1 MKEKVSIIVPVYNVE
16 SYLPRCIESL
26 INQTYKN
33 IEIILI
39 NDGSTDSSLAICE
52 DYSKKDDR
60 IIFINQSNGGLSAA
74 RNAGIDCS
82 SGEYICFVD
91 SDDWVELDYVQ
102 FCLDLLVDS
111 SSEIA
116 VVGSFDSY
124 DEKDEYN
131 TKGWV
136 DKDYIAY
143 DKSSAMRL
151 LIEDVHIKSHA
162 WDKMFQKDLFKDIR
176 FPVGKNFEDIFIMHE
191 LFNKAKTI
199 VLSKQPKYHY
209 YIRSNSIAR
218 NYKTKNILDYFDA
231 HFGRLDFLND
241 FYPDLIKMQHTK
253 LMELLLSYYP
263 KFKRN
268 GAKNA
273 EEYSRQKIEF
283 IDYQSRII
291 DQYEH
296 GHEPFTEDKYKYMY
310 KVFSVNKFLFSIASP
325 FGIECINR
333 IKHSK
338 YKNIVKLLLHKDTNF
353 VELLNSYR
361 GKKKYV
367 LIGVPEYDNLGDIA
381 IGYSEEHFI
390 ANHKSEGG
398 ELLVVTELNFW
409 KYFKHL
415 KAVISEEDIICI
427 QGGGNFGNQYP
438 DQEKI
443 RRKIISNFNNTI
455 ILMPSTFYLID
466 EEKNAKKYSKFYNRK
481 NITVFA
487 REIYSYN
494 IIKKYFTCNISLCP
508 DIVLS
513 LPIVD
518 YGHERKGIGV
528 CLRNDIESKLS
539 ISERNDIK
547 KQLLCKFPYLFQFD
561 TCVRMTVPYLSQE
574 GILHECWQDISKYE
588 IVVTD
593 KLHAMIF
600 CHITKTPCVVIG
612 NYNHKIKGVYEW
624 VKESG
629 NIIFAKDNS
638 SILESVEALVHN
650 SNKIINLEEQF
661 IGLTQIVKEEKK

>member
-26 INQTYKN
+26 INKTYKY

-60 IIFINQSNGGLSAA
+60 IILINQSNGGLSAA

-131 TKGWV
+131 TKGWI
-136 DKDYIAY
+136 DKDNIAY

-191 LFNKAKTI
+191 LFNRAKTI
-199 VLSKQPKYHY
+199 VVSKQPKYHY

-325 FGIECINR
+325 FGNECINR

-353 VELLNSYR
+353 VERLNSYR

-390 ANHKSEGG
+390 ANHKSEGV

-415 KAVISEEDIICI
+415 KEVISEEDIICI

-481 NITVFA
+481 NITIFA

-494 IIKKYFTCNISLCP
+494 KMKKYFTCNILLCP

-518 YGHERKGIGV
+518 FGHERKGIGV
-528 CLRNDIESKLS
+528 CLRNDVESNLTIATK
-539 ISERNDIK
+539 EDIK
-547 KQLLCKFPYLFQFD
+547 KQLLSKFPSLSHFD
-561 TCVRMTVPYLSQE
+561 TCIRTPALYANQE
-574 GILHECWQDISKYE
+574 SILQNCWKDISKYE
-588 IVVTD
+588 VVITD

-600 CHITKTPCVVIG
+600 CYITKTPCVVIS
-612 NYNHKIKGVYEW
+612 NYNYKIKGVFEW
-624 VKESG
+624 
-629 NIIFAKDNS
+629 IKDLGWIQFVDDTS
-638 SILESVEALVHN
+638 KILEFVESVVSL
-650 SNKIINLEEQF
+650 
-661 IGLTQIVKEEKK
+661 EKKTAKTDSLFENLSEIFSEE